1 MKKYI
6 AKALIVL
13 SGYMLCPFVSG
24 AQPVVLTLDKAIEQ
38 AADSSLEAFR
48 MKNMFLSGYW
58 EFRTYQAQRLPSLT
72 MNLTPAQYYRDI
84 TRRYDSE
91 NDLDVYRKQQSFYA
105 GGSMEVKQNIDW
117 LGGTFVLDSDLG
129 YIRNFG
135 DNTYSQFT
143 SVPVRIGYNQSLLGY
158 NPFKWSRKIEPLKYE
173 KVKKEYIYNVE
184 GVSEEVTTHFFTL
197 AMAQAEYD
205 LARENV
211 ASSDTLYVTGQQR
224 HKIAAISQADLLTL
238 KLDAVNA
245 RNALQNA
252 DIALKRAMFSLASYL
267 GFDKNTEIR
276 LQLPGKP
283 LQMNVSVD
291 EALVLARENNPTF
304 LSQRQQV
311 LEAEQ
316 TLDKTK
322 KEAMFNASVSASVG
336 FNQVSDKFRNV
347 YRDLLQQDVVS
358 VSLSI
363 PLVDWGVRKGK
374 KNMAKNNLNV
384 VKISSEQGSLSLEED
399 VIMTVS
405 DFNIQQALIGS
416 AEEALDLS
424 QMAYAQTKQRFM
436 IGKADINSLTLSN
449 NRQQEAQRNYI
460 SALQNYWLSYYKIRK
475 LTLHDFET
483 GVSLSSEFDFKHGL

>member
-1 MKKYI
+1 M
-6 AKALIVL
+6 
-13 SGYMLCPFVSG
+13 
-24 AQPVVLTLDKAIEQ
+24 
-38 AADSSLEAFR
+38 
-48 MKNMFLSGYW
+48 
-58 EFRTYQAQRLPSLT
+58 
-72 MNLTPAQYYRDI
+72 
-84 TRRYDSE
+84 
-91 NDLDVYRKQQSFYA
+91 
-105 GGSMEVKQNIDW
+105 
-117 LGGTFVLDSDLG
+117 
-129 YIRNFG
+129 
-135 DNTYSQFT
+135 
-143 SVPVRIGYNQSLLGY
+143 GY

-304 LSQRQQV
+304 LSLRQQV
-311 LEAEQ
+311 LDAEQ